1 VASVRYGAV
10 LKPLRVLLHSGPMS
24 GWSDGELIERFL
36 ETDTDAAELAFAA
49 IVDRH
54 GPMVRRVCR
63 QMLGDFHDAQDV
75 FQATFFILARK
86 ARSVRRRESLACWL
100 HGTAYRACLR
110 SRTAASRRRRRELA
124 AASVASA
131 VVSGSNRV
139 DRSDVGDAIHEELA
153 KLPERFRAPIL
164 LCDLEGV
171 AYEEAARLLRCPV
184 GTVKSRL
191 ARGRERLRARLQ
203 RRGIAPSTCLSAAT
217 CAKASVP
224 SALREATARAAIRL
238 TTGGTPTAG
247 TVSTT
252 VTTLM
257 EGMIKSM
264 IPFRLKTA
272 AVLLGI
278 TSLGTGAGMVLS
290 GTVQDEQKDSASRS
304 VARPLAEA
312 KPASPQANA
321 LPEGIISR
329 IEFEGNTTIT
339 ADKIKPKLLTRLGQ
353 PLDQDRIEADV
364 KTLMGTKWFSDIRY
378 FVAESPSK
386 SAKWALT
393 FVVREIPRWS
403 KVELRGRKAIS
414 LKEIEYRTDLKA
426 GNPAVPVRAKL
437 AAQQI
442 LRLYVENDFD
452 LASVNLLR
460 GGKPGDTEV
469 VVEIFEGPKCKL
481 SSVSFVGNHFASAA
495 QLRTTVAARRPIQD
509 RAGGYHSD
517 TLDDDHQKLVDYYQS
532 QGFFEVRAIPVT
544 RPGGNPGDVDL
555 TFKISEGSRY
565 KVRGVIIEGN
575 TKIKTEELSEG
586 LELLAG
592 KPFIK
597 AMQQADRDRMLIKYG
612 EIGYIDAQ
620 ITCEPQFTNQLGVVD
635 LVYKIEEH
643 TPSSRIPRNPV
654 LNESAPRAK

>member
-1 VASVRYGAV
+1 VASVQYGAV

-36 ETDTDAAELAFAA
+36 EPDTDAAELAFAA

-54 GPMVRRVCR
+54 GPMVRRICR

-75 FQATFFILARK
+75 FQATFFVLARK
-86 ARSVRRRESLACWL
+86 ASSVRRRESLACWL

-110 SRTAASRRRRRELA
+110 SRTAVSRRRRRELA
-124 AASVASA
+124 AASAASA
-131 VVSGSNRV
+131 VVSESNRV
-139 DRSDVGDAIHEELA
+139 DRSDLGDLIHEELA
-153 KLPERFRAPIL
+153 KLPEHFRAPIL

-191 ARGRERLRARLQ
+191 ARGRERLRVRLQ
-203 RRGIAPSTCLSAAT
+203 RRGIAPTACLSAAT

-252 VTTLM
+252 ATTLM

-272 AVLLGI
+272 AVLLGM
-278 TSLGTGAGMVLS
+278 TSLGTSAGMVLS
-290 GTVQDEQKDSASRS
+290 GTVQNEQKDSAPRS
-304 VARPLAEA
+304 VTRPA
-312 KPASPQANA
+312 PQENPA
-321 LPEGIISR
+321 LPQTNAFPAGIVSK

-339 ADKIKPKLLTRLGQ
+339 TDKIMPKLLSRVGR

-364 KTLMGTKWFSDIRY
+364 KTLMGTTWFSEVRY
-378 FVAESPSK
+378 FVAESPPK

-414 LKEIEYRTDLKA
+414 LKAIEDCTDLKA
-426 GNPAVPVRAKL
+426 GNPADSVRARL

-442 LRLYVENDFD
+442 LHLYVENDFD

-481 SSVSFVGNHFASAA
+481 NSVSFVGNHFASAA
-495 QLRTTVAARRPIQD
+495 QLRTRVAARRPIQD
-509 RAGGYHSD
+509 RSGGYHSD
-517 TLDDDHQKLVDYYQS
+517 RLDEDRQKLVDYYQS
-532 QGFFEVRAIPVT
+532 QGFFEVRVIPVT
-544 RPGGNPGDVDL
+544 QPGRNPGEVDL

-597 AMQQADRDRMLIKYG
+597 AMQEADRDRMLIRYG

-620 ITCEPQFTNQLGVVD
+620 IACESRFTDQVGVVD
-635 LVYKIEEH
+635 LVYKIEKN
-643 TPSSRIPRNPV
+643 TPLSRIPRNPV
-654 LNESAPRAK
+654 LNESSPRAK